1 MLSVETES
9 KLADIFL
16 ILAEGEKSVDI
27 NRQILIELD
36 DFDPYQIFTFLDI
49 EQKNYINS
57 SDLLNFL
64 QERGIY
70 ANEVEIKFIILF
82 YDRDYDGVLSYP
94 EFANFIQSEFSKK
107 RINYNNNN
115 PQQNIIPNLSN
126 NIDQA
131 LRQLLANEIELVK
144 KILPLLNDLRNRYDF
159 NIHDLYH
166 AVKNWNYIEENS
178 LRNFF
183 GRNKI
188 SYLESDIRKIMKRLD
203 FNGDGKV
210 DFCEFHAFLG
220 FPNCKFCCPN
230 DTCINCGSC
239 CCDLCINDIP
249 CFIHNCIHRRINK
262 INNNVGN
269 NQNNQNENNEKN
281 LNLNNSKNQKNEQNQ
296 NQMKRINPIPVPKTI
311 QQRSKTPLIN
321 FDYENE
327 DPNRR
332 QNIGNEKKDVN
343 IDNIKNNPKLNK
355 NYKNNLNFNNFKNME
370 NPNQEDEINYNFNY
384 SNGIKQSDCSNSFL
398 GPVSDNLVLRASPK
412 RKYSPQNF
420 HCNSYCSNICRS
432 NDICCNI
439 IYNPEPCEKCI
450 HNHC

>member
-107 RINYNNNN
+107 RINSNNNN

-262 INNNVGN
+262 SNNNVGN

-327 DPNRR
+327 DPNQR
-332 QNIGNEKKDVN
+332 Q
-343 IDNIKNNPKLNK
+343 
-355 NYKNNLNFNNFKNME
+355 
-370 NPNQEDEINYNFNY
+370 
-384 SNGIKQSDCSNSFL
+384 
-398 GPVSDNLVLRASPK
+398 
-412 RKYSPQNF
+412 
-420 HCNSYCSNICRS
+420 
-432 NDICCNI
+432 I
-439 IYNPEPCEKCI
+439 IYNYKKM
-450 HNHC
+450 